1 MRINK
6 MIIQE
11 KRPLSYIKFSE
22 LILKGNVWRSVWR
35 ICMLILGLKG
45 LTAKELRWVDHELE
59 NQC

>member
-1 MRINK
+1 
-6 MIIQE
+6 MITKAKIPRSVI
-11 KRPLSYIKFSE
+11 KLSQ